1 MAARLGQKKRFA
13 RGQAMVEYSYLNA
26 IIVMGLLVVG
36 NAPFFNYGAP
46 YAVRRSLIELF
57 LEAFQ
62 AYYDSFYFVLS
73 LPFP

>member
-1 MAARLGQKKRFA
+1 MPQGLKRRLR

-26 IIVMGLLVVG
+26 IIAMGLLVVG
-36 NAPFFNYGAP
+36 NVPLFNYGAP
-46 YAVRRSLIELF
+46 ASVRRSLIELF

-62 AYYDSFYFVLS
+62 AYYDSYYYVLN